1 LIASI
6 PIVIELAVMPCA
18 LTPEAAAVA
27 VDVVPLLGFAVA
39 PPLLPPPQAAAN
51 IVIAMPVVANA
62 HEWRRRPLDD
72 LVMGIGAL
80 VSGSAFVVTRVLRL
94 RVERQRFTLPMS
106 RRCG

>member
-1 LIASI
+1 
-6 PIVIELAVMPCA
+6 
-18 LTPEAAAVA
+18 
-27 VDVVPLLGFAVA
+27 
-39 PPLLPPPQAAAN
+39 
-51 IVIAMPVVANA
+51 VANA